1 MEFYEILQEIMQEKG
16 LTIPDVARNCGL
28 TDSTVRSIIDRK
40 QKKVALSVAFKISEG
55 LNVSLQRLNGSE
67 DTVKLQYG
75 SMTPTKNI
83 SIPLASNIEPLP
95 KTKKIPIVGE
105 IACGTPILAQENIT
119 DYADMPKNINAD
131 FALICKGDSM
141 VGAGIQD
148 GDIVYIK
155 KQDIVQNGQI
165 AAVIAN
171 DNCEAT
177 LKRFYRDGNKVTL
190 TPENPA
196 YPPMVYV
203 NEEINSL
210 RVIGKAVGYLH
221 RF

>member
-1 MEFYEILQEIMQEKG
+1 MYESDTGKKIKARREELG
-16 LTIPDVARNCGL
+16 LTLEQLGQAVGVGK
-28 TDSTVRSIIDRK
+28 STVRKWETGMIANMRRDKIAILAK
-40 QKKVALSVAFKISEG
+40 ALK
-55 LNVSLQRLNGSE
+55 
-67 DTVKLQYG
+67 T
-75 SMTPTKNI
+75 TPAYLMGWDDE
-83 SIPLASNIEPLP
+83 IPLASNIEPLP
-95 KTKKIPIVGE
+95 ETKKIPIVGE
-105 IACGTPILAQENIT
+105 IACGAPILAQENIT
-119 DYADMPKNINAD
+119 DYADMPKTIHAD

-155 KQDIVQNGQI
+155 KQDIIQNGQI
-165 AAVIAN
+165 AVVIVN
-171 DNCEAT
+171 SDCEAT

-210 RVIGKAVGYLH
+210 RIVGRAVGYLH

>member
-1 MEFYEILQEIMQEKG
+1 MTTGDIIRELRQKKG
-16 LTIPDVARNCGL
+16 LSQEQLGKMVGVQRAAINKYETGVVVNLKRSTIAKL
-28 TDSTVRSIIDRK
+28 AT
-40 QKKVALSVAFKISEG
+40 ALGV
-55 LNVSLQRLNGSE
+55 
-67 DTVKLQYG
+67 
-75 SMTPTKNI
+75 TPTMLLGWDDEI
-83 SIPLASNIEPLP
+83 SLASNIEPLP
-95 KTKKIPIVGE
+95 EIKKIPIVGE

-196 YPPMVYV
+196 YPPMVYI

-210 RVIGKAVGYLH
+210 RIIGKAVGYLH
-221 RF
+221 KF

>member
-1 MEFYEILQEIMQEKG
+1 MTTGDIIRELRQKKG
-16 LTIPDVARNCGL
+16 LSQEQLGKMVGVQRAAINKYETGVVVNLKRSTIAKL
-28 TDSTVRSIIDRK
+28 AT
-40 QKKVALSVAFKISEG
+40 ALGV
-55 LNVSLQRLNGSE
+55 
-67 DTVKLQYG
+67 
-75 SMTPTKNI
+75 TPTMLLGWDDE
-83 SIPLASNIEPLP
+83 IPFASNIEHMPE
-95 KTKKIPIVGE
+95 TEKIPIVGE

-119 DYADMPKNINAD
+119 DYADMPKTINAD

-165 AAVIAN
+165 AAVIVN
-171 DNCEAT
+171 SDCEAT

-210 RVIGKAVGYLH
+210 RIVGRAVGYLH

>member
-1 MEFYEILQEIMQEKG
+1 MILAQLNDMLVFLRKRKG
-16 LTIPDVARNCGL
+16 LSQQELANTL
-28 TDSTVRSIIDRK
+28 
-40 QKKVALSVAFKISEG
+40 KISRSAIGMYETG
-55 LNVSLQRLNGSE
+55 KREPDLETLEIFADFYNVDMNTLTGKSSI
-67 DTVKLQYG
+67 
-75 SMTPTKNI
+75 NI
-83 SIPLASNIEPLP
+83 NFIASNIEPIP
-95 KTKKIPIVGE
+95 EMKKIPIVGE
-105 IACGTPILAQENIT
+105 IACGAPILAQENIT

-155 KQDIVQNGQI
+155 KQDIIQNGQI
-165 AAVIAN
+165 AAVIVN
-171 DNCEAT
+171 SDCEAT

-210 RVIGKAVGYLH
+210 RIVGRAVGYLH

>member
-1 MEFYEILQEIMQEKG
+1 MTTGDIIRELRQKKG
-16 LTIPDVARNCGL
+16 LSQEQLGKMVGVQRAAINKYETGVVVNLKRSTIAKL
-28 TDSTVRSIIDRK
+28 AT
-40 QKKVALSVAFKISEG
+40 ALGV
-55 LNVSLQRLNGSE
+55 
-67 DTVKLQYG
+67 
-75 SMTPTKNI
+75 TPTMLLGWDDE
-83 SIPLASNIEPLP
+83 IPFASNIEHMPE
-95 KTKKIPIVGE
+95 TEKIPIVGE

-119 DYADMPKNINAD
+119 DYADMPKTINAD

-141 VGAGIQD
+141 VDAGIQD

-165 AAVIAN
+165 AAVIVN
-171 DNCEAT
+171 SDCEAT

-210 RVIGKAVGYLH
+210 RIVGRAVGYLH

>member
-1 MEFYEILQEIMQEKG
+1 MTTGDIIRELRQKKG
-16 LTIPDVARNCGL
+16 LSQEQLGKMVGVQRAAINKYETGVVVNLKRSTIAKL
-28 TDSTVRSIIDRK
+28 AT
-40 QKKVALSVAFKISEG
+40 ALGV
-55 LNVSLQRLNGSE
+55 
-67 DTVKLQYG
+67 
-75 SMTPTKNI
+75 TPTMLLGWDDE
-83 SIPLASNIEPLP
+83 IPLASNIEPLP
-95 KTKKIPIVGE
+95 ETKKIPIVGE
-105 IACGTPILAQENIT
+105 IACGAPILAQENIT

-155 KQDIVQNGQI
+155 KQDIIQNGQI
-165 AAVIAN
+165 AAVIVN
-171 DNCEAT
+171 SDCEAT

-210 RVIGKAVGYLH
+210 RIVGKAVAYVH
-221 RF
+221 VI

>member
-1 MEFYEILQEIMQEKG
+1 MTTGDIIRELRQKKG
-16 LTIPDVARNCGL
+16 LSQEQLGKMVGVQRAAINKYETGVVVNLKRSTIAKL
-28 TDSTVRSIIDRK
+28 AT
-40 QKKVALSVAFKISEG
+40 ALGV
-55 LNVSLQRLNGSE
+55 
-67 DTVKLQYG
+67 
-75 SMTPTKNI
+75 TPTMLLGWDDE
-83 SIPLASNIEPLP
+83 IPLASNIEPLP
-95 KTKKIPIVGE
+95 ETKKIPIVGE
-105 IACGTPILAQENIT
+105 IACGAPILAQENIT
-119 DYADMPKNINAD
+119 DYADMPKTIHAD

-155 KQDIVQNGQI
+155 KQDIIQNGQI
-165 AAVIAN
+165 AAVIVN
-171 DNCEAT
+171 SDCEAT

-210 RVIGKAVGYLH
+210 RIVGRAVGYLH

>member
-1 MEFYEILQEIMQEKG
+1 MTTGDIIRELRQKKG
-16 LTIPDVARNCGL
+16 LSQEQLGKMVGVQRAAINKYETGVVVNLKRSTIAKL
-28 TDSTVRSIIDRK
+28 AT
-40 QKKVALSVAFKISEG
+40 ALGV
-55 LNVSLQRLNGSE
+55 
-67 DTVKLQYG
+67 
-75 SMTPTKNI
+75 TPTMLLGWDDE
-83 SIPLASNIEPLP
+83 IPFASNIEHMPE
-95 KTKKIPIVGE
+95 TEKIPIVGE
-105 IACGTPILAQENIT
+105 IACGTPILTQENIT
-119 DYADMPKNINAD
+119 DYADMPKTINAD

-165 AAVIAN
+165 AAVIVN
-171 DNCEAT
+171 SDCEAT

-210 RVIGKAVGYLH
+210 RIVGRAVGYLH